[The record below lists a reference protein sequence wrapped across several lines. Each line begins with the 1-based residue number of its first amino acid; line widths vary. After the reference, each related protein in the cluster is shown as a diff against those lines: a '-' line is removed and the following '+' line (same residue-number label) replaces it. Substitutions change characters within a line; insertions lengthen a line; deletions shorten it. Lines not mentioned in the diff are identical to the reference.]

1 MEFTVYRRRRDRMD
15 LVVPMTQ
22 DGVRFIPMRVQM
34 RNNGAPNTP
43 IRWEDLMYTQDL
55 LGTANTALTTRLLD
69 ALEAFQVPPGRQRI
83 PMHRMLI
90 TDR

>member
-1 MEFTVYRRRRDRMD
+1 MEFTVYRRLRDRMD
-15 LVVPMTQ
+15 LVVPMTK
-22 DGVRFIPMRVQM
+22 DGVSFIMRVQM
-34 RNNGAPNTP
+34 RNNGALNTP